1 MLRAFFVSLSRTASN
16 GSSRSG
22 KEDGGRAYVSAAA
35 EREKMKEGRR
45 RAITAGLGP
54 GQNQPLKPLKHGSL
68 QQRFSS
74 RAWLN

>member
-1 MLRAFFVSLSRTASN
+1 MEVPRVGRKMEDVRMSLLL
-16 GSSRSG
+16 RSG
-22 KEDGGRAYVSAAA
+22 R
-35 EREKMKEGRR
+35 KMKEGGSR

-74 RAWLN
+74 RAWLT

>member
-1 MLRAFFVSLSRTASN
+1 MEVPGVGRKMEDVRMSLLLR
-16 GSSRSG
+16 
-22 KEDGGRAYVSAAA
+22 GGR
-35 EREKMKEGRR
+35 KMKKGDSR

-74 RAWLN
+74 RACLT